1 MEKLFSIIGYLILG
15 FVVLT
20 NYIGIELS
28 NASVII
34 LAIVSAVFMVG
45 GILYK
50 GQKEKKEK

>member
-1 MEKLFSIIGYLILG
+1 MGKLFSIIGYLILG

-20 NYIGIELS
+20 NYIGIELN

-34 LAIVSAVFMVG
+34 LAIVSAVFMVV

-50 GQKEKKEK
+50 GQKEKKE

>member
-1 MEKLFSIIGYLILG
+1 MGKLFSIIGYLILG

-34 LAIVSAVFMVG
+34 LAIVSAFFMVV